1 MASADEYAAWIVANQ
16 DKKGSE
22 DFNTVAKAYEDA
34 KAEEAQQAKV
44 GSEGAPN
51 EGYGTPPSMAGGAIL
66 GAAQIPLTLASMFP
80 GAPPRK
86 EMEAALAQS
95 VRGVFPGEPS
105 QVTKLPL
112 EIAPTLAVGPLL
124 GAAAKAVPFLR
135 GLAPALETGGFGR
148 NLSLAQRATG
158 GAATGGVT
166 GGLLG
171 GGEEVGTGAG
181 TGAALSILAPPVMGA
196 AARGI
201 GGAMDLLAGR
211 GGDVAAGRIA
221 REAFGGQVPQSTLD
235 ILARAPSNLT
245 ARQAMYEGGA
255 PIPATVQG
263 LGEMAE
269 SRAPEYITALQARQA
284 AAREAP
290 IAALAGG
297 KNQEAMRASREA
309 GLEQLTARTHPMREA
324 AMGRA
329 KTANELIPEYERRI
343 AEYGQQAE
351 NAAEQVRRF
360 TSASEKAAGRAA
372 GEPQQVSWRADVP
385 MASRQMSD
393 QFPQTR
399 TFDVPQE
406 YPGVLAVMGEQRAA
420 QAADESLMYGAQRRG
435 IEARLSAVKDMG
447 LKELR
452 PESLKDEILKIA
464 NDPKIAPGNSTLQR
478 ALSRMADELDA
489 WTSPQGIM
497 DPEALYSFKKNA
509 VSDALSGENLDPT
522 RMKQLESI
530 VMGDLNRVTNRLLE
544 KSGGPEWARYND
556 IYSTGREAL
565 DRQELAAE
573 AARML
578 RESPDNF
585 ISMAEGNRPEA
596 IEKILGYKSYSLAEN
611 APMLA
616 GPVKKAAGELT
627 REAALKEGA
636 AQGREL
642 AGELLTK
649 QRPFVMRLLS
659 MANPKG
665 ATVDAVDRLL
675 KDYVSEGTR
684 TALTEGFKTGR
695 SLRSMLET
703 LPTSERSGI
712 LRALNRPEN
721 YPKISRLTQGAVIS
735 SATE

>member
-1 MASADEYAAWIVANQ
+1 MPIYTIEGKRIRTDAPLSDADIDEIAASIAGPQKAQPEAPPVVEQPQAA
-16 DKKGSE
+16 
-22 DFNTVAKAYEDA
+22 
-34 KAEEAQQAKV
+34 
-44 GSEGAPN
+44 APN
-51 EGYGTPPSMAGGAIL
+51 EGYGTPPSFRGGLAL
-66 GAAQIPLTLASMFP
+66 GAAQIPLTWLSMFP
-80 GAPPRK
+80 GTPSREK
-86 EMEAALAQS
+86 MSALAEQFI
-95 VRGVFPGEPS
+95 REQFPGEPS
-105 QVTKLPL
+105 QLGRIPAEAISTLP
-112 EIAPTLAVGPLL
+112 VGAGL

-135 GLAPALETGGFGR
+135 GLAPALETGGFAR
-148 NLSLAQRATG
+148 DLSLLQRATG
-158 GAATGGVT
+158 GAATGGVA

-181 TGAALSILAPPVMGA
+181 AGAALSAVAPPVMGA

-201 GGAMDLLAGR
+201 GGAIDLLAGR
-211 GGDVAAGRIA
+211 AGDVAAGRIA

-245 ARQAMYEGGA
+245 ARQAMYERGV

-290 IAALAGG
+290 ITALAGG
-297 KNQEAMRASREA
+297 KTQEAMRASREA
-309 GLEQLTARTHPMREA
+309 GLEQLTARTRPMREA
-324 AMGRA
+324 AMKRA
-329 KTANELIPEYERRI
+329 KTANEVIPEYERRI

-351 NAAEQVRRF
+351 NAAEQVRRISGAGQKAEEASQRVYPVAGMP
-360 TSASEKAAGRAA
+360 SAPA
-372 GEPQQVSWRADVP
+372 QY
-385 MASRQMSD
+385 
-393 QFPQTR
+393 T
-399 TFDVPQE
+399 
-406 YPGVLAVMGEQRAA
+406 YPGQLVGVAERGAQR
-420 QAADESLMYGAQRRG
+420 AADESIMYGAQRRG
-435 IEARLSAVKDMG
+435 IEARLSAVKDLG

-478 ALSRMADELDA
+478 ALSRMADELDK

-596 IEKILGYKSYSLAEN
+596 IEKILGYKSYSLAKN

-627 REAALKEGA
+627 REKALEPTKDA
-636 AQGREL
+636 RKL

-659 MANPKG
+659 MVSPKG

-695 SLRSMLET
+695 SLRSLLQT
-703 LPTSERSGI
+703 LPTSERSSI

-721 YPKISRLTQGAVIS
+721 YPLIGRIAGGAAVS
-735 SATE
+735 QAVE